1 MIINDDYE
9 VKIESEN
16 HVNTNAFLFF
26 GVGISLQGDCVKE
39 TLHSRSVRYGLP
51 GLLVVLMFLLAWQV
65 SAQSGGDDGWEDPL
79 NLSLSGTAVNPTL
92 AVAPSGKFYLFWQ
105 DRLEGYQ
112 YTSGDGQNWRPPV
125 KLLVPFTNPP
135 FSPVVGVED
144 FGGFYKPKL
153 AIDQDNVLHGFWL
166 DDEQKLRYSRAA
178 LLEDDVLSD
187 WTPVESLSEIV
198 SGFDVLVGS
207 DNALHLA
214 YIRPSTDAEI
224 PPGVYY
230 RRSVDGGV
238 TWTEPQL
245 IYESDYLRPLDAEK
259 TNIKTAVADDG
270 KIFVVWDDPLIE
282 KVFISRSADQGA
294 NWTDPL
300 LVDQRLPN
308 DALESPGPQ
317 NIDIVTQGSDVYLAW
332 QGGHE
337 PRLCSVYSQASPD
350 GGQTW
355 GDVQKVLD
363 TGSPECPSLTRLFLG
378 ENDLLFLLTKVVI
391 PQVERTQLF
400 IQAWDGE
407 QWSEGERQDSLF
419 DFRDPASYRT
429 VSFSCLQDYV
439 TQENALFLASCG
451 VNRAVEDIWV
461 MQRPLGDA
469 AVWSERFAPPSAWS
483 SPDFLTTRE
492 TAVQS
497 PAVFIDAAENI
508 HVFWN
513 EPVGEL
519 GNPALFHMV
528 KDESGW
534 SRPLTVLKSPDG
546 SLRQQSITL
555 DRLHNRFLVTWIDSQ
570 NSRPYFSQVDV
581 TAAASATDWS
591 NPAILPTVDPLN
603 EWPQAV
609 VDDAGNLLVVY
620 TVPVNE
626 NRGVYLTRSEDG
638 GNTWQDPVQWF
649 DGAAADWPVV
659 GQPALAISDD
669 GVFNLLVKRPLSPMD
684 SKADLFYLRSEDA
697 GQTWTEPV
705 QVNDQLSG
713 WAQLEAPNSG
723 TLHVVY
729 QEQANNRVTTW
740 HTNSTDNGVSWVPP
754 VPVTDFE
761 ADSVPVSLMSDAGG
775 DLHIVFFTDATL
787 QYRWWNGANWLIGEN
802 KELDAKMAAYIAL
815 DAQLGEFGFDV
826 IYVKEFQADA
836 PLESDDED
844 VVESVLPPLSYE
856 LYRLTYSLAESEL
869 QPEAEAAAQVTPE
882 AEPTA
887 VPTSVPTAV
896 PAQPTEEAEETA
908 VVEETAV
915 PTLQNT
921 ANFSEQPAPNNN
933 SISPWIISIGAV
945 LLLILIVFVIGLI
958 RMRRK

>member
-1 MIINDDYE
+1 MNDDYE

-26 GVGISLQGDCVKE
+26 GVGISFQGDCVKK
-39 TLHSRSVRYGLP
+39 TLHSRSVRYGLS

-65 SAQSGGDDGWEDPL
+65 SAQSGGGDGWEDPL
-79 NLSLSGTAVNPTL
+79 NLSLSGTAVEPTL

-105 DRLEGYQ
+105 DRLAGYQ
-112 YTSGDGQNWRPPV
+112 YSSGDGQNWRPPV

-135 FSPVVGVED
+135 YSPVVGVED

-153 AIDQDNVLHGFWL
+153 AIDQDNVLHGFWS

-187 WTPVESLSEIV
+187 WTATESLSEIV
-198 SGFDVLVGS
+198 SGFSVLAGS

-214 YIRPSTDAEI
+214 YIRPSTDTEI

-245 IYESDYLRPLDAEK
+245 VYESDYLRPLDAEK
-259 TNIKTAVADDG
+259 TNIKTAVADNG
-270 KIFVVWDDPLIE
+270 KIFIVWDDPLIE
-282 KVFISRSADQGA
+282 KVFVSRSADQGA
-294 NWTDPL
+294 NWSDPL
-300 LVDQRLPN
+300 IVDQRLPN

-407 QWSEGERQDSLF
+407 QWSEGERQDTLF

-439 TQENALFLASCG
+439 TQENVLFLASCG

-492 TAVQS
+492 AAVQS
-497 PAVFIDAAENI
+497 PAVFIDAEGNI
-508 HVFWN
+508 HAFWN

-546 SLRQQSITL
+546 GMRQQSIAL
-555 DRLHNRFLVTWIDSQ
+555 DRLHNRFLVTWIDDQ

-581 TAAASATDWS
+581 AAVALATDWS
-591 NPAILPTVDPLN
+591 DPLFLPAVDLLN
-603 EWPQAV
+603 EWPQV
-609 VDDAGNLLVVY
+609 LLDDAGNILVVY

-638 GNTWQDPVQWF
+638 GNTWQDPALWF

-659 GQPALAISDD
+659 GQPALTISDD

-684 SKADLFYLRSEDA
+684 SQADLFYLRSEDA

-723 TLHVVY
+723 ALHVVY

-761 ADSVPVSLMSDAGG
+761 ADNVPVSLMSDAAGN
-775 DLHIVFFTDATL
+775 LHIVFFTDATL
-787 QYRWWNGANWLIGEN
+787 QYRWWNGTNWLIGEN
-802 KELDAKMAAYIAL
+802 KELDGKMAAYIAL
-815 DAQLGEFGFDV
+815 DAQMGKSGFDV
-826 IYVKEFQADA
+826 VYVKEFQADA
-836 PLESDDED
+836 PLATDDEEE
-844 VVESVLPPLSYE
+844 VEGVLPPLSYE
-856 LYRLTYSLAESEL
+856 LYRVTYSLAESEL
-869 QPEAEAAAQVTPE
+869 QPAAEAAAQVTPE
-882 AEPTA
+882 VEPTA
-887 VPTSVPTAV
+887 VPTSAPTAV

-908 VVEETAV
+908 VVEVTAV
-915 PTLQNT
+915 PALQNAT
-921 ANFSEQPAPNNN
+921 DFPTQPAPRNNG
-933 SISPWIISIGAV
+933 ISPWVVSIGAA
-945 LLLILIVFVIGLI
+945 LLLILIVFVIGI
-958 RMRRK
+958 VRMRRK